1 MTISLLADEHVRRL
15 YDVEL
20 RANGYTVAW
29 VDGDYDP
36 GTPDSVHLERAEAD
50 DLCIVTN
57 G

>member
-15 YDVEL
+15 YVVEL

-29 VDGDYDP
+29 ADGDYDP